1 MPWCPKCG
9 SEYRDGIKKC
19 ADCGLRLIDHK
30 PDGSE
35 IFPVEQAPRP
45 TGIRRFFPRERVLR
59 ILRAH
64 RCPAR
69 ARSGLHPAGD
79 DVGCV
84 FSIKGGTAYEL

>member
-1 MPWCPKCG
+1 MPWCPKCKT
-9 SEYRDGIKKC
+9 EYRDGVTTCIKKC

-59 ILRAH
+59 ILRALI
-64 RCPAR
+64 AVLL
-69 ARSGLHPAGD
+69 ALAA
-79 DVGCV
+79 V
-84 FSIKGGTAYEL
+84 FTLQGMM

>member
-9 SEYRDGIKKC
+9 SEYRD
-19 ADCGLRLIDHK
+19 DHK

-59 ILRAH
+59 ILRALIAVLLALAAV
-64 RCPAR
+64 CNLQ
-69 ARSGLHPAGD
+69 GMM
-79 DVGCV
+79 
-84 FSIKGGTAYEL
+84 

>member
-9 SEYRDGIKKC
+9 SEYRDDIKKC

-45 TGIRRFFPRERVLR
+45 TGIRRFFPRECC
-59 ILRAH
+59 AS
-64 RCPAR
+64 C
-69 ARSGLHPAGD
+69 ARSSLSCSRSQRSSPCRG
-79 DVGCV
+79 
-84 FSIKGGTAYEL
+84 

>member
-9 SEYRDGIKKC
+9 SEYRDDIKKC

-45 TGIRRFFPRERVLR
+45 TGIRRFFLLALAAVCNLQ
-59 ILRAH
+59 
-64 RCPAR
+64 
-69 ARSGLHPAGD
+69 GMM
-79 DVGCV
+79 
-84 FSIKGGTAYEL
+84 

>member
-9 SEYRDGIKKC
+9 SEYQDGVKKC

-35 IFPVEQAPRP
+35 VFPVEETSRP

-59 ILRAH
+59 ILRALI
-64 RCPAR
+64 AVLL
-69 ARSGLHPAGD
+69 ALAAVYTLQGMM
-79 DVGCV
+79 
-84 FSIKGGTAYEL
+84 

>member
-9 SEYRDGIKKC
+9 SEYRDDIKKC

-35 IFPVEQAPRP
+35 IFPVEQTPRP

-59 ILRAH
+59 ILRALIAVL
-64 RCPAR
+64 AR

-84 FSIKGGTAYEL
+84 FFNRRRNCI